1 MVRFECRMNVGPTWC
16 DKKKR
21 TVGTFVSG
29 LLSVWYLCLLI
40 RGPYATDQQAD
51 ETDSCRR
58 YGCCRCDGDSDRINC
73 SGEPVLTT

>member
-1 MVRFECRMNVGPTWC
+1 MSGRPGAT
-16 DKKKR
+16 KKHKR

-51 ETDSCRR
+51 ETDSYRR